1 MTPKS
6 DAKFKEKLAS
16 SFKHDIRNLENFD
29 PTIQKSE
36 NCFLSKVQRFELKKY
51 RGVIFHDTEKWC
63 KVWINLDLVVSKPAE
78 GIGWTFIKA
87 DKSLKREWYIF
98 SGNLSSG
105 TDLAINFDLV
115 KCMTKINIPKL

>member
-51 RGVIFHDTEKWC
+51 RGVIFHDTEK
-63 KVWINLDLVVSKPAE
+63 
-78 GIGWTFIKA
+78 
-87 DKSLKREWYIF
+87 
-98 SGNLSSG
+98 
-105 TDLAINFDLV
+105 
-115 KCMTKINIPKL
+115 